1 MGILRKVDFEIALID
16 EASQITEPCALIP
29 LVKGITRAVIVGD
42 QLVQLI
48 SCYRHVLTHHSVQL
62 RPTVRNMAK
71 ALEYDVSL
79 LERLYTA
86 SASDANGME
95 KTMLDVQ
102 YRSPRELNAFPS
114 KEFYEDRLK
123 TSEQNAEVANFL
135 ALSSF
140 PWPVRNGTVI
150 PTVFVECDG
159 EEDMGSRS
167 KSNEG
172 QVNLVHRLVAPKGL
186 LSPQNPDTPQGQKLS
201 NLKMTVLSPYT
212 KQIQALRHCLP
223 SSVTCST
230 IDSFQGRESDIIIFS
245 TVRCN
250 VEGDVGFLDDPR
262 RLNVMWTRARLALII
277 IGNRKTL
284 SGNPLW
290 KRALDACTEVHLPT
304 LDVVV

>member
-1 MGILRKVDFEIALID
+1 MSNYFISR
-16 EASQITEPCALIP
+16 TP
-29 LVKGITRAVIVGD
+29 LV
-42 QLVQLI
+42 
-48 SCYRHVLTHHSVQL
+48 VLTHLSVQL
-62 RPTVRNMAK
+62 RPTVRHMAK

-79 LERLYTA
+79 LERLYKTA
-86 SASDANGME
+86 YDVGGMT

-114 KEFYEDRLK
+114 KEFYEDKLK
-123 TSEQNAEVANFL
+123 TSEGNAEVANFL
-135 ALSSF
+135 ALSKF
-140 PWPVRNGTVI
+140 PWPDRNGTVI
-150 PTVFVECDG
+150 PTVFLQCGE

-172 QVNLVHRLVAPKGL
+172 QVQVVHEL
-186 LSPQNPDTPQGQKLS
+186 LPLLRSLQNPDTPEESRLS
-201 NLKMTVLSPYT
+201 DLKITVLSPYT
-212 KQIQALRHCLP
+212 KQIQALRHRLP

-277 IGNRKTL
+277 VGDRRTL

-290 KRALDACTEVHLPT
+290 KRALDACTEV
-304 LDVVV
+304 DQWIR

>member
-1 MGILRKVDFEIALID
+1 MSI
-16 EASQITEPCALIP
+16 
-29 LVKGITRAVIVGD
+29 
-42 QLVQLI
+42 QLI
-48 SCYRHVLTHHSVQL
+48 LILLTVLTHLSVQL
-62 RPTVRNMAK
+62 RPTVRNMSK

-86 SASDANGME
+86 SDANGIE

-114 KEFYEDRLK
+114 KEFYEDKLK
-123 TSEQNAEVANFL
+123 TSERNAEVANFL
-135 ALSSF
+135 ALSRF

-150 PTVFVECDG
+150 PTVFLQCSE

-172 QVNLVHRLVAPKGL
+172 QVKVVQDLQPLL
-186 LSPQNPDTPQGQKLS
+186 LSQNLDTPPEKRLS
-201 NLKMTVLSPYT
+201 DLKITVLSPYT
-212 KQIQALRHCLP
+212 KQIQALRHSLP

-277 IGNRKTL
+277 IGDRKTM

-290 KRALDACTEVHLPT
+290 KRALDACAEVSLP
-304 LDVVV
+304 VNPIV

>member
-1 MGILRKVDFEIALID
+1 
-16 EASQITEPCALIP
+16 
-29 LVKGITRAVIVGD
+29 
-42 QLVQLI
+42 
-48 SCYRHVLTHHSVQL
+48 
-62 RPTVRNMAK
+62 MAK

-114 KEFYEDRLK
+114 KEFYEDKLK

-135 ALSSF
+135 ALSRF

-150 PTVFVECDG
+150 PTVFLQCDE

-172 QVNLVHRLVAPKGL
+172 QVNVVHKLEPL
-186 LSPQNPDTPQGQKLS
+186 LSPQNPDTPQGHKLS
-201 NLKMTVLSPYT
+201 NLKITVLSPYT
-212 KQIQALRHCLP
+212 KQIQALRHRLP

-290 KRALDACTEVHLPT
+290 KRALDACTEVHLPV
-304 LDVVV
+304 DAVV

>member
-1 MGILRKVDFEIALID
+1 MGLLILTNF
-16 EASQITEPCALIP
+16 
-29 LVKGITRAVIVGD
+29 
-42 QLVQLI
+42 
-48 SCYRHVLTHHSVQL
+48 SVQL

-79 LERLYTA
+79 LERLYTT
-86 SASDANGME
+86 ASDATGMA

-123 TSEQNAEVANFL
+123 TSEGNAEVADFL
-135 ALSSF
+135 QSSKF
-140 PWPVRNGTVI
+140 PWPVRDGTLV
-150 PTVFVECDG
+150 PTVFLQCGE

-172 QVNLVHRLVAPKGL
+172 QVKVVHDL
-186 LSPQNPDTPQGQKLS
+186 LPLLTSQNPDTPQEPRLS
-201 NLKMTVLSPYT
+201 DLKITVLSPYT
-212 KQIQALRHCLP
+212 KQIQALRHRLP
-223 SSVTCST
+223 SSITCST

-277 IGNRKTL
+277 VGDRKTM

-290 KRALDACTEVHLPT
+290 KRALDACTEVSLPVDT
-304 LDVVV
+304 LVVP

>member
-1 MGILRKVDFEIALID
+1 
-16 EASQITEPCALIP
+16 
-29 LVKGITRAVIVGD
+29 
-42 QLVQLI
+42 
-48 SCYRHVLTHHSVQL
+48 
-62 RPTVRNMAK
+62 MAK

-86 SASDANGME
+86 PDANGME
-95 KTMLDVQ
+95 KIMLDVQ

-114 KEFYEDRLK
+114 KEFYEDKLK

-135 ALSSF
+135 ALSRF

-150 PTVFVECDG
+150 PTVFLQCGE

-172 QVNLVHRLVAPKGL
+172 QVKVVHDLLPL
-186 LSPQNPDTPQGQKLS
+186 LSTQDLDAPREQRLS
-201 NLKMTVLSPYT
+201 DLKITVLSPYT
-212 KQIQALRHCLP
+212 KQIQSLRHRLP

-262 RLNVMWTRARLALII
+262 RLNVMWTRAKLALII
-277 IGNRKTL
+277 IGDQKTL

-290 KRALDACTEVHLPT
+290 KRALDACAKVDLPVPV
-304 LDVVV
+304 DPVV

>member
-1 MGILRKVDFEIALID
+1 M
-16 EASQITEPCALIP
+16 
-29 LVKGITRAVIVGD
+29 
-42 QLVQLI
+42 
-48 SCYRHVLTHHSVQL
+48 VLTHLSVQL

-86 SASDANGME
+86 SDGSGME

-102 YRSPRELNAFPS
+102 YRSPRELNVFPS
-114 KEFYEDRLK
+114 QEFYEGRLQ
-123 TSEQNAEVANFL
+123 TSEGNAEVANFL
-135 ALSSF
+135 ALSRF
-140 PWPVRNGTVI
+140 PWPVRDGTVI
-150 PTVFVECDG
+150 PAVFIQCGE

-172 QVNLVHRLVAPKGL
+172 QVKVVHDLLPL
-186 LSPQNPDTPQGQKLS
+186 LSSQSPDTPQEPRLS
-201 NLKMTVLSPYT
+201 ALTITVLSPYT
-212 KQIQALRHCLP
+212 KQIQALRHRLP

-277 IGNRKTL
+277 VGDRKTM

-290 KRALDACTEVHLPT
+290 KRALDACAEVYLPV
-304 LDVVV
+304 DPIVS

>member
-1 MGILRKVDFEIALID
+1 
-16 EASQITEPCALIP
+16 
-29 LVKGITRAVIVGD
+29 
-42 QLVQLI
+42 
-48 SCYRHVLTHHSVQL
+48 
-62 RPTVRNMAK
+62 MAK

-79 LERLYTA
+79 LERLYT
-86 SASDANGME
+86 SSDANGMG

-114 KEFYEDRLK
+114 KEFYEDKLK

-140 PWPVRNGTVI
+140 PWPVRNGTII
-150 PTVFVECDG
+150 PTVFLQCGE

-172 QVNLVHRLVAPKGL
+172 QVKVVQVLLPL
-186 LSPQNPDTPQGQKLS
+186 LSSQNLDTPPEKRLS
-201 NLKMTVLSPYT
+201 DLKITVLSPYT
-212 KQIQALRHCLP
+212 KQIQALRHCLSSSP
-223 SSVTCST
+223 YSSVPIST

-250 VEGDVGFLDDPR
+250 VESDVGFLDDPR

-277 IGNRKTL
+277 IGDRKTM

-290 KRALDACTEVHLPT
+290 KRALDACTEITLPGSG
-304 LDVVV
+304 

>member
-1 MGILRKVDFEIALID
+1 
-16 EASQITEPCALIP
+16 
-29 LVKGITRAVIVGD
+29 
-42 QLVQLI
+42 
-48 SCYRHVLTHHSVQL
+48 
-62 RPTVRNMAK
+62 MAK

-86 SASDANGME
+86 SDASNGME

-114 KEFYEDRLK
+114 KEFYEDKLK
-123 TSEQNAEVANFL
+123 TSERNAEVANFL
-135 ALSSF
+135 ALSKF

-150 PTVFVECDG
+150 PTVFIECG
-159 EEDMGSRS
+159 EEEDMGSRS

-172 QVNLVHRLVAPKGL
+172 QVNVVHELLPL
-186 LSPQNPDTPQGQKLS
+186 LSSQNLDDDAPPDQRLS
-201 NLKMTVLSPYT
+201 GLKITVLSPYT
-212 KQIQALRHCLP
+212 KQIQALRHRLT

-277 IGNRKTL
+277 IGHRKTL

-290 KRALDACTEVHLPT
+290 KRALDACTEVHLPV
-304 LDVVV
+304 DPIV

>member
-1 MGILRKVDFEIALID
+1 
-16 EASQITEPCALIP
+16 
-29 LVKGITRAVIVGD
+29 
-42 QLVQLI
+42 
-48 SCYRHVLTHHSVQL
+48 
-62 RPTVRNMAK
+62 MAK

-79 LERLYTA
+79 LERLYT
-86 SASDANGME
+86 SSDANGMG

-114 KEFYEDRLK
+114 KEFYEDKLK

-135 ALSSF
+135 AFSSF
-140 PWPVRNGTVI
+140 PWPVRNGTII
-150 PTVFVECDG
+150 PTVFLQCGE

-172 QVNLVHRLVAPKGL
+172 QVKVVQVLLPL
-186 LSPQNPDTPQGQKLS
+186 LSSQNLDTPPEKRLS
-201 NLKMTVLSPYT
+201 DLKITVLSPYT
-212 KQIQALRHCLP
+212 KQIQALRQHTSITNPKDLTSP
-223 SSVTCST
+223 VTCST

-277 IGNRKTL
+277 IGDRKTM

-290 KRALDACTEVHLPT
+290 KRALDACVEVKLPV
-304 LDVVV
+304 DPEV

>member
-1 MGILRKVDFEIALID
+1 
-16 EASQITEPCALIP
+16 
-29 LVKGITRAVIVGD
+29 
-42 QLVQLI
+42 
-48 SCYRHVLTHHSVQL
+48 
-62 RPTVRNMAK
+62 MAK

-79 LERLYTA
+79 LERLYTT
-86 SASDANGME
+86 SDVNGME
-95 KTMLDVQ
+95 KTMLDIQ

-114 KEFYEDRLK
+114 KEFYEDKLK

-140 PWPVRNGTVI
+140 PWPVKNGTVI
-150 PTVFVECDG
+150 PTVFLHCGE

-172 QVNLVHRLVAPKGL
+172 QVKVVQDLLPLLTSQNLDTAPEPRL
-186 LSPQNPDTPQGQKLS
+186 SD
-201 NLKMTVLSPYT
+201 LKITVLSPYT
-212 KQIQALRHCLP
+212 KQIQALRHRLT
-223 SSVTCST
+223 SSKPPVTCST

-277 IGNRKTL
+277 IGDRKTM

-290 KRALDACTEVHLPT
+290 KRALDACAEVNLPMNPI
-304 LDVVV
+304 V

>member
-1 MGILRKVDFEIALID
+1 
-16 EASQITEPCALIP
+16 
-29 LVKGITRAVIVGD
+29 
-42 QLVQLI
+42 
-48 SCYRHVLTHHSVQL
+48 
-62 RPTVRNMAK
+62 MAK

-79 LERLYTA
+79 MERLYTT
-86 SASDANGME
+86 SDATGME
-95 KTMLDVQ
+95 KTMLDIQ

-114 KEFYEDRLK
+114 KEFYEDKLK
-123 TSEQNAEVANFL
+123 TSERNAEVANFL
-135 ALSSF
+135 ALSRF

-150 PTVFVECDG
+150 PAVFLQCGE

-172 QVNLVHRLVAPKGL
+172 QVKVVHDLLPL
-186 LSPQNPDTPQGQKLS
+186 LSSQRPDTPPEEGQRLS
-201 NLKMTVLSPYT
+201 DLKITVLSPYT
-212 KQIQALRHCLP
+212 KQIQALRHSLP

-277 IGNRKTL
+277 IGDRKTM

-290 KRALDACTEVHLPT
+290 QRALDACAEVYLPADP
-304 LDVVV
+304 LVS

>member
-1 MGILRKVDFEIALID
+1 
-16 EASQITEPCALIP
+16 
-29 LVKGITRAVIVGD
+29 
-42 QLVQLI
+42 
-48 SCYRHVLTHHSVQL
+48 
-62 RPTVRNMAK
+62 MAK

-79 LERLYTA
+79 LERLYT
-86 SASDANGME
+86 SSDANGME

-114 KEFYEDRLK
+114 KEFYEDKLK

-135 ALSSF
+135 ALSRF

-150 PTVFVECDG
+150 PTVFLQCGE
-159 EEDMGSRS
+159 EEDMGSHS
-167 KSNEG
+167 KSNVG
-172 QVNLVHRLVAPKGL
+172 QVEVVHDLLPL
-186 LSPQNPDTPQGQKLS
+186 LSSQNPDAPPEQRLS
-201 NLKMTVLSPYT
+201 DLKITVLSPYT
-212 KQIQALRHCLP
+212 KQIQALRRRLP
-223 SSVTCST
+223 SSVTSST

-277 IGNRKTL
+277 VGDRKTM

-290 KRALDACTEVHLPT
+290 KRALDACAEVHLPV
-304 LDVVV
+304 DPEV

>member
-1 MGILRKVDFEIALID
+1 MVP
-16 EASQITEPCALIP
+16 T
-29 LVKGITRAVIVGD
+29 
-42 QLVQLI
+42 
-48 SCYRHVLTHHSVQL
+48 VLTHLSVQL

-79 LERLYTA
+79 LERLYTT
-86 SASDANGME
+86 SDANGME

-114 KEFYEDRLK
+114 KEFYKDKLK

-135 ALSSF
+135 ALSRF

-150 PTVFVECDG
+150 PTVFLQCGE

-172 QVNLVHRLVAPKGL
+172 QVKVVQDLLPL
-186 LSPQNPDTPQGQKLS
+186 LSSPNLDTSPEGTEQRLS
-201 NLKMTVLSPYT
+201 NLKITVLSPYT
-212 KQIQALRHCLP
+212 KQIQALRHRLP
-223 SSVTCST
+223 SSVTSST

-277 IGNRKTL
+277 IGDRKTM

-290 KRALDACTEVHLPT
+290 KRALDACAEVYLPDLSTEK
-304 LDVVV
+304 

>member
-1 MGILRKVDFEIALID
+1 
-16 EASQITEPCALIP
+16 
-29 LVKGITRAVIVGD
+29 
-42 QLVQLI
+42 
-48 SCYRHVLTHHSVQL
+48 
-62 RPTVRNMAK
+62 MAK

-86 SASDANGME
+86 SDANGME
-95 KTMLDVQ
+95 KTMLDIQ

-114 KEFYEDRLK
+114 KEFYEDKLK

-135 ALSSF
+135 ALSRF

-150 PTVFVECDG
+150 PTVFLQCGE

-172 QVNLVHRLVAPKGL
+172 QVKVVHDLLPL
-186 LSPQNPDTPQGQKLS
+186 LSSQNLDTVPPEQRLTG
-201 NLKMTVLSPYT
+201 LKITVLSPYT
-212 KQIQALRHCLP
+212 KQIQTLRHRLP
-223 SSVTCST
+223 SSVTSST

-277 IGNRKTL
+277 IGDRKTL

-290 KRALDACTEVHLPT
+290 KRALDACTEVNLPV
-304 LDVVV
+304 DPIV

>member
-1 MGILRKVDFEIALID
+1 
-16 EASQITEPCALIP
+16 
-29 LVKGITRAVIVGD
+29 
-42 QLVQLI
+42 
-48 SCYRHVLTHHSVQL
+48 
-62 RPTVRNMAK
+62 MAK

-86 SASDANGME
+86 SDANGME
-95 KTMLDVQ
+95 KTMLDIQ

-114 KEFYEDRLK
+114 KEFYEDKLK

-135 ALSSF
+135 ALSRF
-140 PWPVRNGTVI
+140 PWPIRNGTVI
-150 PTVFVECDG
+150 PTVFLQCGE

-172 QVNLVHRLVAPKGL
+172 QVKVVHDLLPL
-186 LSPQNPDTPQGQKLS
+186 LSSQNLDTVPPEQRLTG
-201 NLKMTVLSPYT
+201 LKITVLSPYT
-212 KQIQALRHCLP
+212 KQIQTLRHRLP
-223 SSVTCST
+223 SSVTSST

-277 IGNRKTL
+277 IGDRKTL

-290 KRALDACTEVHLPT
+290 KRALDACTEVNLPV
-304 LDVVV
+304 DPIV

>member
-1 MGILRKVDFEIALID
+1 
-16 EASQITEPCALIP
+16 
-29 LVKGITRAVIVGD
+29 
-42 QLVQLI
+42 
-48 SCYRHVLTHHSVQL
+48 
-62 RPTVRNMAK
+62 MAK

-79 LERLYTA
+79 LERLYTT
-86 SASDANGME
+86 ASDPIGME

-123 TSEQNAEVANFL
+123 TSEANAEVANFL
-135 ALSSF
+135 SLSRF
-140 PWPVRNGTVI
+140 PWPTINGTVI
-150 PTVFVECDG
+150 PTVFVQCGE

-172 QVNLVHRLVAPKGL
+172 QVNVVHKLLPL
-186 LSPQNPDTPQGQKLS
+186 LSSQDPDAAQEPRLS
-201 NLKMTVLSPYT
+201 DLKVTVLSPYT
-212 KQIQALRHCLP
+212 KQIQALRHRLP
-223 SSVTCST
+223 SSVICST

-277 IGNRKTL
+277 VGDRKTM

-290 KRALDACTEVHLPT
+290 KRALDACTEVDLSVDPS
-304 LDVVV
+304 LAA